1 MGSCSLGSVKCMVVN
16 VSIQHRTTFTL
27 LSDNF
32 KAMATMMLGLLLLF
46 LAFCAFQPAFSAATF
61 RPHQVL
67 STFRERSPSF
77 NRQSIA
83 KCSRMDYFP
92 AASCFCYA
100 VLSKTIVV
108 QDAAQVKQTC
118 EKFFLMSPDEMLG
131 MLQFSC
137 GSYTEEEDK
146 LQATRVVDDTNE
158 IAVKCFSGGP
168 HRRIVLLGCAEQTEF
183 EEDGSI
189 GEAMASAEAS
199 PEVSFEHWKF
209 SNTDSAFIQMSESV
223 SRLPSA
229 VTCSFL

>member
-1 MGSCSLGSVKCMVVN
+1 MVVN
-16 VSIQHRTTFTL
+16 VLIQLRTIFTF
-27 LSDNF
+27 SSVNF
-32 KAMATMMLGLLLLF
+32 KAMSTIMLGLLLHF
-46 LAFCAFQPAFSAATF
+46 LAFCAFQPAFSAAAF
-61 RPHQVL
+61 RPHQIL
-67 STFRERSPSF
+67 SIYRERSPSF

-118 EKFFLMSPDEMLG
+118 EKFFLMSPEAMLG
-131 MLQFSC
+131 MLQLSC
-137 GSYTEEEDK
+137 RSYTEEEDK

-168 HRRIVLLGCAEQTEF
+168 HRRVVLLGCAGQTDF
-183 EEDGSI
+183 EEEGSI
-189 GEAMASAEAS
+189 GEAVASAEAS
-199 PEVSFEHWKF
+199 PETSFEDWKT
-209 SNTDSAFIQMSESV
+209 SYTDSASIQQDESL
-223 SRLPSA
+223 SRLPSS